1 MVKANF
7 SFGGKLLLVL
17 VTVIIYTF
25 VLIGGI
31 IGGALYAYNN
41 VKVGELLDLIGQ
53 TQLVSKEY
61 AEKTIQQF
69 VADIQ
74 KELTGDGLTLQKII
88 DISPQ
93 AGDMINDVL
102 DNVDQNGIITI
113 DRDTLFGTPVQ
124 ELSSSLMDI
133 AVVSATLGSLQDTM
147 GVTLPDMPVIAGGA
161 EGSEVWLY
169 SAANQNEEKTLDKAF
184 LYGEYTYYTKAEQ
197 LSAEPV
203 ATPETVSLY
212 SLPNVDE
219 DEDGSL
225 RSDGRLIYRKVADG
239 RYEKLLT
246 SSSYVRKTENGY
258 LFATDELYRKGDLGS
273 AADSYVRLTSTPAG
287 EEKET
292 PVPMK
297 YRYQPLYLEDGNLA
311 TEGPNAETGQYTVIG
326 DYQGESLYAMED
338 VYTEVAAENLENGVP
353 KDDFLQENIVYVKSN
368 GLTALPVLNA
378 VNALSAVF
386 DMETL
391 TLRMAG
397 DYFGVDLEV
406 EMLDDVLDVPLAYI
420 GSSVDETV
428 QNIELGTALG
438 LDGDSDPLLLFLA
451 YGEEDI
457 DYTINTDNE
466 IVPINPP
473 KTIANVTDSI
483 DTITIGNLIG
493 VEEDSAD
500 ILIAIQDWTLADFRS
515 KDKIE
520 SLTLD
525 DILGIDEND
534 DSTAAILK
542 ALKDVPIGKLETTIE
557 TLSLQEMLGEEITP
571 ENNIL
576 WALKDCTLGN
586 MATVVSTLSLQDLF
600 ADDLYEYVYIGTAQ
614 EVKEGDTVVSAQYDS
629 HYEQLFVWENLAYT
643 EKTADEIK
651 SLPAD
656 TKIYARYILAY
667 DGSEYTADAYKGIP
681 LYAYN
686 PAAADGEAEYVLAT
700 YVSAWKMPDGYD
712 DTLTYYT
719 YSEADD
725 TYTAVP
731 AEQLGGTFTV
741 DTLYYIDEND
751 DIGELSLVPAELS
764 IADGYEDAI
773 LYSMYR
779 AAQKAVVG
787 ETEQE
792 YYTQAN
798 LYYFD
803 FDSQAFER
811 IPVSENSDG
820 TLNTPY
826 LEAVTDGEGSVV
838 GYIVHNV
845 SGTIY
850 THGGT
855 QGLWKYMLTN
865 ENGAEEIASLNDIG
879 SLMSNISYNINHKT
893 LREMRDDGVLDVS
906 AAADGSDP
914 LATKIPDILLEE
926 PVVNEEDRPT
936 LGDQTVNS
944 LLGFTSKALEIIG
957 KFEDNP
963 AAAFEEYF
971 KSQYDEFV
979 NQIIE
984 DYLAG
989 NIPTNP

>member
-74 KELTGDGLTLQKII
+74 KELSGDGLTLQKII

-124 ELSSSLMDI
+124 ELASSLMDI

-169 SAANQNEEKTLDKAF
+169 SAANQNEEQTLDKAF
-184 LYGEYTYYTKAEQ
+184 LYGDYTYYTKAEQ
-197 LSAEPV
+197 FSEEPV

-212 SLPNVDE
+212 SLPKVTE

-246 SSSYVRKTENGY
+246 SSSYVRKTENDY

-368 GLTALPVLNA
+368 GLTELPVLNA

-397 DYFGVDLEV
+397 EYFGVDLEV

-451 YGEEDI
+451 YGEEGI
-457 DYTINTDNE
+457 DYTIDTDNE

-576 WALKDCTLGN
+576 WALKDCTLSNLG
-586 MATVVSTLSLQDLF
+586 TVMQSLSLQDLF
-600 ADDLYEYVYIGTAQ
+600 ADDLYGYVYIGTAQ
-614 EVKEGDTVVSAQYDS
+614 EVKDDNGTVISEKYDAR
-629 HYEQLFVWENLAYT
+629 YEQLFVWENLEYT

-651 SLPAD
+651 KLPAD

-667 DGSEYTADAYKGIP
+667 YDGSPTAKEYENIP
-681 LYAYN
+681 LYAYVPN
-686 PAAADGEAEYVLAT
+686 TAEGEPQYVLAT
-700 YVSAWKMPDGYD
+700 RIAYTLPQLPQDVTAADLFAKDDAGNFVAPVKDKDG
-712 DTLTYYT
+712 
-719 YSEADD
+719 
-725 TYTAVP
+725 
-731 AEQLGGTFTV
+731 
-741 DTLYYIDEND
+741 YYIDSVLYYLGTGD
-751 DIGELSLVPAELS
+751 KAVELPLIPDHHTPQ
-764 IADGYEDAI
+764 DGFEDNA
-773 LYSMYR
+773 LYSMVR
-779 AAQKAVVG
+779 VAQKAVVDDIV
-787 ETEQE
+787 QD

-798 LYYFD
+798 LYYVD
-803 FDSQAFER
+803 TDSLSIVR
-811 IPVSENSDG
+811 IPVVDNPETDR
-820 TLNTPY
+820 TAPY
-826 LEAVTDGEGSVV
+826 LEKKIDAEENII

-845 SGTIY
+845 TGTVY
-850 THGGT
+850 THGDT
-855 QGLWKYMLTN
+855 QGIWKYLLTN

-879 SLMSNISYNINHKT
+879 SLMSNITYNINNKT
-893 LREMRDDGVLDVS
+893 LGEMRDDGVLEVPVS
-906 AAADGSDP
+906 ADGSDP
-914 LATKIPDILLEE
+914 LATEIPEILLSGTKK
-926 PVVNEEDRPT
+926 T
-936 LGDQTVNS
+936 LGDMAIKD
-944 LLGFTSKALEIIG
+944 LLDLTTRALELIQQLENNP
-957 KFEDNP
+957 KFDWGDFLPQNP
-963 AAAFEEYF
+963 
-971 KSQYDEFV
+971 
-979 NQIIE
+979 
-984 DYLAG
+984 
-989 NIPTNP
+989 

>member
-41 VKVGELLDLIGQ
+41 VKVGDLLNLINQ

-74 KELTGDGLTLQKII
+74 KELSGDGLTLQKII

-93 AGDMINDVL
+93 TGDMMNDVL

-161 EGSEVWLY
+161 AGSEVWLY
-169 SAANQNEEKTLDKAF
+169 SAANQNEEQTLDKAF
-184 LYGEYTYYTKAEQ
+184 LYGDYTYYTKAEQ
-197 LSAEPV
+197 PSEEPV

-397 DYFGVDLEV
+397 EYFGVDLEV

-451 YGEEDI
+451 YGEEGI
-457 DYTINTDNE
+457 DYTINDKE

-600 ADDLYEYVYIGTAQ
+600 ADEIYGENYSEVDPADYIDKTNTFSKTHLYVKNGDSYTLAT
-614 EVKEGDTVVSAQYDS
+614 EVIRWALPTGADPKLTYYKLIQGGDTPR
-629 HYEQLFVWENLAYT
+629 YEQA
-643 EKTADEIK
+643 
-651 SLPAD
+651 
-656 TKIYARYILAY
+656 
-667 DGSEYTADAYKGIP
+667 TADAEG
-681 LYAYN
+681 LY
-686 PAAADGEAEYVLAT
+686 D
-700 YVSAWKMPDGYD
+700 VS
-712 DTLTYYT
+712 
-719 YSEADD
+719 E
-725 TYTAVP
+725 
-731 AEQLGGTFTV
+731 
-741 DTLYYIDEND
+741 LYYLDSNDETATV
-751 DIGELSLVPAELS
+751 ELVPAQIGFIGGYDEKETYYSLYS
-764 IADGYEDAI
+764 IAQTVTKEIGGV
-773 LYSMYR
+773 SR
-779 AAQKAVVG
+779 
-787 ETEQE
+787 T
-792 YYTQAN
+792 YYINAN

-803 FDSQAFER
+803 VATESFVR
-811 IPVSENSDG
+811 ITALTPVEEN
-820 TLNTPY
+820 
-826 LEAVTDGEGSVV
+826 
-838 GYIVHNV
+838 
-845 SGTIY
+845 GTIIGYQPENAASYSAIY
-850 THGGT
+850 TRGEVT
-855 QGLWKYMLTN
+855 EKWKYLLTN
-865 ENGAEEIASLNDIG
+865 SNKTEIIANINDVG
-879 SLMSNISYNINHKT
+879 SLLDNITSNINNRS
-893 LREMRDDGVLDVS
+893 LGEMY
-906 AAADGSDP
+906 ADGILHLEDESILD
-914 LATKIPDILLEE
+914 TEIPDILLDETDRPEE
-926 PVVNEEDRPT
+926 GETRPT
-936 LGDQTVNS
+936 LRNQTVTS
-944 LLGFTSKALEIIG
+944 LLGFTSKALEILNE
-957 KFEDNP
+957 FETSP
-963 AAAFEEYF
+963 IKAFQKYF
-971 KSQYDEFV
+971 PDAYNDLF
-979 NQIIE
+979 
-984 DYLAG
+984 
-989 NIPTNP
+989 PTNP

>member
-74 KELTGDGLTLQKII
+74 KELSGDGLTLQKII

-124 ELSSSLMDI
+124 ELAASLMDI

-169 SAANQNEEKTLDKAF
+169 SAANQNEEQTLDKAF
-184 LYGEYTYYTKAEQ
+184 LYGDYTYYTKAEQ
-197 LSAEPV
+197 FSEEPV

-397 DYFGVDLEV
+397 EYFGVDLEV

-451 YGEEDI
+451 YGEEGI
-457 DYTINTDNE
+457 DYTINSDNE
-466 IVPINPP
+466 IDPINPP

-600 ADDLYEYVYIGTAQ
+600 ADEIYGENYS
-614 EVKEGDTVVSAQYDS
+614 EVD
-629 HYEQLFVWENLAYT
+629 
-643 EKTADEIK
+643 
-651 SLPAD
+651 PAD
-656 TKIYARYILAY
+656 YIDETNTFSKTHLY
-667 DGSEYTADAYKGIP
+667 VKNGDSYT
-681 LYAYN
+681 
-686 PAAADGEAEYVLAT
+686 LAT
-700 YVSAWKMPDGYD
+700 EVIRWALPTGADPK
-712 DTLTYYT
+712 LTYYKLIQGGDT
-719 YSEADD
+719 PRYEQATADVEGLYDVSE
-725 TYTAVP
+725 
-731 AEQLGGTFTV
+731 
-741 DTLYYIDEND
+741 LYYLDSNDETATV
-751 DIGELSLVPAELS
+751 ELVPARIGFIGGYDEKETYYSLYS
-764 IADGYEDAI
+764 IAQTATKEIGGV
-773 LYSMYR
+773 SR
-779 AAQKAVVG
+779 
-787 ETEQE
+787 T
-792 YYTQAN
+792 YYINAN

-803 FDSQAFER
+803 VATESFVR
-811 IPVSENSDG
+811 ITALTPVEEN
-820 TLNTPY
+820 
-826 LEAVTDGEGSVV
+826 
-838 GYIVHNV
+838 
-845 SGTIY
+845 GTIIGYQPENAASYSAIY
-850 THGGT
+850 TRGEVT
-855 QGLWKYMLTN
+855 EKWKYLLTN
-865 ENGAEEIASLNDIG
+865 SNKTEIIANINDVG
-879 SLMSNISYNINHKT
+879 SLLDNITSNINNRS
-893 LREMRDDGVLDVS
+893 LGEMY
-906 AAADGSDP
+906 ADGILHLEDESILD
-914 LATKIPDILLEE
+914 TEIPDILLDETDRPEE
-926 PVVNEEDRPT
+926 GETRPT
-936 LGDQTVNS
+936 LRNQTVTS
-944 LLGFTSKALEIIG
+944 LLGFTSKALEILNE
-957 KFEDNP
+957 FETSP
-963 AAAFEEYF
+963 IKAFQKYF
-971 KSQYDEFV
+971 PDAYDDLF
-979 NQIIE
+979 
-984 DYLAG
+984 
-989 NIPTNP
+989 PTNP

>member
-74 KELTGDGLTLQKII
+74 KELSGDGLTLQKII

-169 SAANQNEEKTLDKAF
+169 SAANQNEEQTLDKAF
-184 LYGEYTYYTKAEQ
+184 LYGDYTYYTKAEQ
-197 LSAEPV
+197 FSEEPV

-212 SLPNVDE
+212 SLPKVTE

-397 DYFGVDLEV
+397 EYFGVDLEV

-451 YGEEDI
+451 YGEEGI
-457 DYTINTDNE
+457 DYTINDKE

-600 ADDLYEYVYIGTAQ
+600 ADEIYGENYSEVNPADYIDKTNTFSKTHLY
-614 EVKEGDTVVSAQYDS
+614 VKNSDSYTLATKVIRWALPTGANPNLTYYKLIQGGDTPR
-629 HYEQLFVWENLAYT
+629 YEQA
-643 EKTADEIK
+643 
-651 SLPAD
+651 
-656 TKIYARYILAY
+656 
-667 DGSEYTADAYKGIP
+667 TADAG
-681 LYAYN
+681 LYDVSELYYLDSNDETATVELV
-686 PAAADGEAEYVLAT
+686 PARLGFIG
-700 YVSAWKMPDGYD
+700 GYD
-712 DTLTYYT
+712 ENETYYSLYSIAQTATKEIGGVSRTYYT
-719 YSEADD
+719 
-725 TYTAVP
+725 
-731 AEQLGGTFTV
+731 
-741 DTLYYIDEND
+741 N
-751 DIGELSLVPAELS
+751 
-764 IADGYEDAI
+764 
-773 LYSMYR
+773 
-779 AAQKAVVG
+779 
-787 ETEQE
+787 
-792 YYTQAN
+792 AN

-803 FDSQAFER
+803 AATESFVR
-811 IPVSENSDG
+811 ITALTPVEEN
-820 TLNTPY
+820 
-826 LEAVTDGEGSVV
+826 
-838 GYIVHNV
+838 
-845 SGTIY
+845 GTIIGYQPKNAASYSAIY
-850 THGGT
+850 TRGEVTGI
-855 QGLWKYMLTN
+855 WKYLLTN
-865 ENGAEEIASLNDIG
+865 SNKTEIVANINDVGNLLANIT
-879 SLMSNISYNINHKT
+879 SNISNRSLY
-893 LREMRDDGVLDVS
+893 EMYADGVLQLDNNG
-906 AAADGSDP
+906 AI
-914 LATKIPDILLEE
+914 LETKIPDILLEE

-944 LLGFTSKALEIIG
+944 LLDLTSTALERIQQVETYLEKIG
-957 KFEDNP
+957 
-963 AAAFEEYF
+963 
-971 KSQYDEFV
+971 V
-979 NQIIE
+979 NWDDFFSSI
-984 DYLAG
+984 
-989 NIPTNP
+989 T

>member
-74 KELTGDGLTLQKII
+74 KELSGDGLTLQKII

-161 EGSEVWLY
+161 AGSEVWLY

-397 DYFGVDLEV
+397 EYFGVDLEV

-457 DYTINTDNE
+457 DYTIDTDNE

-525 DILGIDEND
+525 DILGIDEKD

-586 MATVVSTLSLQDLF
+586 LDTVMQSLSMQDLF
-600 ADDLYEYVYIGTAQ
+600 ADELYEYVYIGTAQ
-614 EVKEGDTVVSAQYDS
+614 EIKDGETVVSEKYDS
-629 HYEQLFVWENLAYT
+629 RYEQLFVWENLAYT
-643 EKTADEIK
+643 EKTADEIGA
-651 SLPAD
+651 LPAD

-667 DGSEYTADAYKGIP
+667 DGSNYTAGADTSALYVPGYENIP

-686 PAAADGEAEYVLAT
+686 PAAAEGEPEYVLAT
-700 YVSAWKMPDGYD
+700 CVSAWKMPNGYD
-712 DTLTYYT
+712 AALTYYT
-719 YSEADD
+719 FSEADG
-725 TYTAVP
+725 TYTSVP
-731 AEQLGGTFTV
+731 ADQLGGTFAV
-741 DTLYYIDEND
+741 DTLYYLDANDEAC
-751 DIGELSLVPAELS
+751 ELSLVPAALS
-764 IADGYEDAI
+764 VADGYEDDI

-779 AAQKAVVG
+779 IAEPQSETVG
-787 ETEQE
+787 GEVQLR
-792 YYTQAN
+792 YKQAN
-798 LYYFD
+798 LYYY
-803 FDSQAFER
+803 DSESQSFVR
-811 IPVSENSDG
+811 IPVGEQENIDA
-820 TLNTPY
+820 PY
-826 LEAVTDGEGSVV
+826 LEAVTEDGTPAGENEAAS
-838 GYIVHNV
+838 GYIVRNY
-845 SGTIY
+845 SGTVY
-850 THGGT
+850 THGDT
-855 QGLWKYMLTN
+855 QGIWKYMLTN
-865 ENGAEEIASLNDIG
+865 ENGTEEIASLNSIG
-879 SLMSNISYNINHKT
+879 TLMSNITYNINNKS
-893 LREMRDDGVLDVS
+893 LREMRDDGVLEVS
-906 AAADGSDP
+906 VAEDGTDP
-914 LATKIPDILLEE
+914 LATPIPSSLGDG
-926 PVVNEEDRPT
+926 T
-936 LGDQTVNS
+936 LGDMS
-944 LLGFTSKALEIIG
+944 ISELLELTARAIDLINRLQGSAS
-957 KFEDNP
+957 
-963 AAAFEEYF
+963 A
-971 KSQYDEFV
+971 
-979 NQIIE
+979 
-984 DYLAG
+984 
-989 NIPTNP
+989 

>member
-74 KELTGDGLTLQKII
+74 KELSGDGLTLQKII

-124 ELSSSLMDI
+124 ELAASLMDI

-169 SAANQNEEKTLDKAF
+169 SAANQNEEQTLDKAF
-184 LYGEYTYYTKAEQ
+184 LYGDYTYYTKAEQ
-197 LSAEPV
+197 FSEEPV

-397 DYFGVDLEV
+397 EYFGVDLEV

-451 YGEEDI
+451 YGEEGI
-457 DYTINTDNE
+457 DYTINDKE

-571 ENNIL
+571 KNNIL

-600 ADDLYEYVYIGTAQ
+600 ADEIYGTEYLAVSH
-614 EVKEGDTVVSAQYDS
+614 GD
-629 HYEQLFVWENLAYT
+629 
-643 EKTADEIK
+643 
-651 SLPAD
+651 
-656 TKIYARYILAY
+656 
-667 DGSEYTADAYKGIP
+667 
-681 LYAYN
+681 
-686 PAAADGEAEYVLAT
+686 
-700 YVSAWKMPDGYD
+700 
-712 DTLTYYT
+712 
-719 YSEADD
+719 
-725 TYTAVP
+725 
-731 AEQLGGTFTV
+731 
-741 DTLYYIDEND
+741 YIDENHISKTHLYVKKGD
-751 DIGELSLVPAELS
+751 SYTLATEVIRWALPTGANPNLTYYKLIQGGDTPRYEQATADVEGLYDVSELYYLDSNDETATVELVPARLGFIGGYDENKTYYSLYS
-764 IADGYEDAI
+764 IAQTATKEIGGV
-773 LYSMYR
+773 SR
-779 AAQKAVVG
+779 
-787 ETEQE
+787 T
-792 YYTQAN
+792 YYTNAN

-803 FDSQAFER
+803 AATESFVR
-811 IPVSENSDG
+811 ITALTPVEEN
-820 TLNTPY
+820 
-826 LEAVTDGEGSVV
+826 
-838 GYIVHNV
+838 
-845 SGTIY
+845 GTIIGYQPENAASYSAIY
-850 THGGT
+850 TRGEVT
-855 QGLWKYMLTN
+855 EKWKYLLTN
-865 ENGAEEIASLNDIG
+865 SNKTEIIANINDVG
-879 SLMSNISYNINHKT
+879 SLLDNITSNINNRS
-893 LREMRDDGVLDVS
+893 LGEMY
-906 AAADGSDP
+906 ADGILHLEDESILD
-914 LATKIPDILLEE
+914 TEIPDILLDETDRPEE
-926 PVVNEEDRPT
+926 GETRPT
-936 LGDQTVNS
+936 LRNQTVTS
-944 LLGFTSKALEIIG
+944 LLGFTSKALEILNE
-957 KFEDNP
+957 FETSP
-963 AAAFEEYF
+963 IKAFQKYF
-971 KSQYDEFV
+971 PDAYDDLF
-979 NQIIE
+979 
-984 DYLAG
+984 
-989 NIPTNP
+989 PTNP

>member
-169 SAANQNEEKTLDKAF
+169 SAANQNEEQTLDKAF
-184 LYGEYTYYTKAEQ
+184 LYGDYTYYTKAEQ
-197 LSAEPV
+197 FSEEPV

-212 SLPNVDE
+212 SLPKVTE

-451 YGEEDI
+451 YGEEGI
-457 DYTINTDNE
+457 DYTIDSDNE

-542 ALKDVPIGKLETTIE
+542 ALKDIAIGDISTAIDDLTIE
-557 TLSLQEMLGEEITP
+557 QMIGEISDT
-571 ENNIL
+571 NSIL
-576 WALKDCTLGN
+576 YALKDSTLGN
-586 MATVVSTLSLQDLF
+586 LDTVMQSLSMQDLF
-600 ADDLYEYVYIGTAQ
+600 ADEIYGENYCEVDPADYIDETNTFSKTHLYVKNGDSYTLAT
-614 EVKEGDTVVSAQYDS
+614 EVIRWALPTGADPNLTYYKLIQGGDTPR
-629 HYEQLFVWENLAYT
+629 YEQA
-643 EKTADEIK
+643 
-651 SLPAD
+651 
-656 TKIYARYILAY
+656 
-667 DGSEYTADAYKGIP
+667 TADAEG
-681 LYAYN
+681 LY
-686 PAAADGEAEYVLAT
+686 D
-700 YVSAWKMPDGYD
+700 VS
-712 DTLTYYT
+712 
-719 YSEADD
+719 E
-725 TYTAVP
+725 
-731 AEQLGGTFTV
+731 
-741 DTLYYIDEND
+741 LYYLDSNDETATV
-751 DIGELSLVPAELS
+751 ELVPARLGFIGGYDKNETYYSLYS
-764 IADGYEDAI
+764 IAQTDTKEIGGV
-773 LYSMYR
+773 SR
-779 AAQKAVVG
+779 
-787 ETEQE
+787 T
-792 YYTQAN
+792 YYINAN

-803 FDSQAFER
+803 VATESFVR
-811 IPVSENSDG
+811 ITALTPVEEN
-820 TLNTPY
+820 
-826 LEAVTDGEGSVV
+826 
-838 GYIVHNV
+838 
-845 SGTIY
+845 GTIIGYQPENAASYSAIY
-850 THGGT
+850 TRGEVT
-855 QGLWKYMLTN
+855 EKWKYLLTN
-865 ENGAEEIASLNDIG
+865 SNKTEIIANINDVG
-879 SLMSNISYNINHKT
+879 SLLDNITSNINNRS
-893 LREMRDDGVLDVS
+893 LGEMY
-906 AAADGSDP
+906 ADGILHLEDESILD
-914 LATKIPDILLEE
+914 TEIPDILLDETDRPEE
-926 PVVNEEDRPT
+926 GETRPT
-936 LGDQTVNS
+936 LRNQTVTS
-944 LLGFTSKALEIIG
+944 LLGFTSKALEILNE
-957 KFEDNP
+957 FETSP
-963 AAAFEEYF
+963 IKAFQKYF
-971 KSQYDEFV
+971 PDAYDDLF
-979 NQIIE
+979 
-984 DYLAG
+984 
-989 NIPTNP
+989 PTNP

>member
-74 KELTGDGLTLQKII
+74 KELSGDGLTLQKII

-124 ELSSSLMDI
+124 ELAASLMDI

-169 SAANQNEEKTLDKAF
+169 SAANQNEEQTLDKAF
-184 LYGEYTYYTKAEQ
+184 LYGDYTYYTKAEQ
-197 LSAEPV
+197 FSEEPV

-212 SLPNVDE
+212 RLPKVTE

-397 DYFGVDLEV
+397 EYFGVDLEV

-438 LDGDSDPLLLFLA
+438 LNGDSDPLLLFLA
-451 YGEEDI
+451 YGEEGI
-457 DYTINTDNE
+457 DYTINDKE

-600 ADDLYEYVYIGTAQ
+600 ADEIYGENYSEVDPADYIDKTNTFSKTHLYVKNGDSYTLAT
-614 EVKEGDTVVSAQYDS
+614 EVIRWALPTGADPKLTYYKLIQGGDTPR
-629 HYEQLFVWENLAYT
+629 YEQA
-643 EKTADEIK
+643 
-651 SLPAD
+651 
-656 TKIYARYILAY
+656 
-667 DGSEYTADAYKGIP
+667 TADAEG
-681 LYAYN
+681 LYDVSELYYLDSNDETATVELVPAQIGFIGGYN
-686 PAAADGEAEYVLAT
+686 ENETYYSLYSIAQTAT
-700 YVSAWKMPDGYD
+700 KEIGGVSR
-712 DTLTYYT
+712 TYYT
-719 YSEADD
+719 
-725 TYTAVP
+725 
-731 AEQLGGTFTV
+731 
-741 DTLYYIDEND
+741 N
-751 DIGELSLVPAELS
+751 
-764 IADGYEDAI
+764 
-773 LYSMYR
+773 
-779 AAQKAVVG
+779 
-787 ETEQE
+787 
-792 YYTQAN
+792 AN

-803 FDSQAFER
+803 AATESFVR
-811 IPVSENSDG
+811 ITALTPVEEN
-820 TLNTPY
+820 
-826 LEAVTDGEGSVV
+826 
-838 GYIVHNV
+838 
-845 SGTIY
+845 GTIIGYQPENAASYSAIY
-850 THGGT
+850 TRGEVTGI
-855 QGLWKYMLTN
+855 WKYLLTN
-865 ENGAEEIASLNDIG
+865 SNKTEIVANINDVGNLLANIT
-879 SLMSNISYNINHKT
+879 SNISNRSLY
-893 LREMRDDGVLDVS
+893 EMYADGVLQLDNNG
-906 AAADGSDP
+906 AI
-914 LATKIPDILLEE
+914 LETKIPDILLEE

-971 KSQYDEFV
+971 NSQYDEFV
-979 NQIIE
+979 KQIIK

>member
-74 KELTGDGLTLQKII
+74 KELSGDGLTLQKII

-169 SAANQNEEKTLDKAF
+169 SAANQNEEQTLDKAF
-184 LYGEYTYYTKAEQ
+184 LYGDYTYYTKAEQ
-197 LSAEPV
+197 FSEEPV

-457 DYTINTDNE
+457 DYTIDTDNE

-571 ENNIL
+571 KNNIL

-600 ADDLYEYVYIGTAQ
+600 ADEIYGTEYLAVSH
-614 EVKEGDTVVSAQYDS
+614 GD
-629 HYEQLFVWENLAYT
+629 
-643 EKTADEIK
+643 
-651 SLPAD
+651 
-656 TKIYARYILAY
+656 
-667 DGSEYTADAYKGIP
+667 
-681 LYAYN
+681 
-686 PAAADGEAEYVLAT
+686 
-700 YVSAWKMPDGYD
+700 
-712 DTLTYYT
+712 
-719 YSEADD
+719 
-725 TYTAVP
+725 
-731 AEQLGGTFTV
+731 
-741 DTLYYIDEND
+741 YIDENHISKTHLYVKNGD
-751 DIGELSLVPAELS
+751 SYTLATKVIRWALPTGANPNLTYYKLIQGGDTPRYEQATADAKGLYDVSELYYLDSNDETATVELVPARLGFIGGYDENETYYSLYS
-764 IADGYEDAI
+764 IAQTDTKEIGGV
-773 LYSMYR
+773 SR
-779 AAQKAVVG
+779 
-787 ETEQE
+787 T
-792 YYTQAN
+792 YYINAN

-803 FDSQAFER
+803 VATESFVR
-811 IPVSENSDG
+811 ITALTPVEEN
-820 TLNTPY
+820 
-826 LEAVTDGEGSVV
+826 
-838 GYIVHNV
+838 
-845 SGTIY
+845 GTIIGYQPKNAASYSAIY
-850 THGGT
+850 TRGEVTGI
-855 QGLWKYMLTN
+855 WKYLLTN
-865 ENGAEEIASLNDIG
+865 SNKTEIVANINDVGNLLANIT
-879 SLMSNISYNINHKT
+879 SNISNRSLY
-893 LREMRDDGVLDVS
+893 EMYADGVLQLDDNG
-906 AAADGSDP
+906 AI
-914 LATKIPDILLEE
+914 LETKIPDILLEE

-963 AAAFEEYF
+963 AAAFEKYF

-979 NQIIE
+979 KQIIK

-989 NIPTNP
+989 NIPPNP

>member
-74 KELTGDGLTLQKII
+74 KELSGDGLTLQKII

-124 ELSSSLMDI
+124 ELAASLMDI

-184 LYGEYTYYTKAEQ
+184 LYGDYTYYTKAEQ
-197 LSAEPV
+197 PSEEPV

-212 SLPNVDE
+212 SLPKVTE

-451 YGEEDI
+451 YGEEGI
-457 DYTINTDNE
+457 DYTINSDNE

-600 ADDLYEYVYIGTAQ
+600 ADEIYGENYSEVNPADYIDKTNAFSKTHLYVKNDDSYTLAT
-614 EVKEGDTVVSAQYDS
+614 EVIRWALPTGADPNLTYYKLIQGGDTPR
-629 HYEQLFVWENLAYT
+629 YEQA
-643 EKTADEIK
+643 
-651 SLPAD
+651 
-656 TKIYARYILAY
+656 
-667 DGSEYTADAYKGIP
+667 TADAEG
-681 LYAYN
+681 LYDVSELYYLDSNDETATVELV
-686 PAAADGEAEYVLAT
+686 PAQIGFIG
-700 YVSAWKMPDGYD
+700 GYD
-712 DTLTYYT
+712 ENETYYSLYSIAQTATKEIGGVSRTYYT
-719 YSEADD
+719 
-725 TYTAVP
+725 
-731 AEQLGGTFTV
+731 
-741 DTLYYIDEND
+741 N
-751 DIGELSLVPAELS
+751 
-764 IADGYEDAI
+764 
-773 LYSMYR
+773 
-779 AAQKAVVG
+779 
-787 ETEQE
+787 
-792 YYTQAN
+792 AN

-803 FDSQAFER
+803 AATESFVR
-811 IPVSENSDG
+811 ITALTPVEEN
-820 TLNTPY
+820 
-826 LEAVTDGEGSVV
+826 
-838 GYIVHNV
+838 
-845 SGTIY
+845 GTIIGYQPENAASYSAIY
-850 THGGT
+850 TRGEVT
-855 QGLWKYMLTN
+855 EKWKYLLTN
-865 ENGAEEIASLNDIG
+865 SNKTEIVANINDVG
-879 SLMSNISYNINHKT
+879 SLLDNITSNINNRS
-893 LREMRDDGVLDVS
+893 LGEMY
-906 AAADGSDP
+906 ADGILHLEDESILD
-914 LATKIPDILLEE
+914 TEIPDILLDETDRPEE
-926 PVVNEEDRPT
+926 GETRPT
-936 LGDQTVNS
+936 LRNQTVTS
-944 LLGFTSKALEIIG
+944 LLGFTSKALEILNE
-957 KFEDNP
+957 FETSP
-963 AAAFEEYF
+963 IKAFQKYF
-971 KSQYDEFV
+971 PDAYNVLF
-979 NQIIE
+979 
-984 DYLAG
+984 
-989 NIPTNP
+989 PTNP

>member
-7 SFGGKLLLVL
+7 SFGGKLLLLL

-74 KELTGDGLTLQKII
+74 KELSGDGLTLQKII

-124 ELSSSLMDI
+124 ELASSLMDI

-169 SAANQNEEKTLDKAF
+169 SAANQNEEQTLDKAF
-184 LYGEYTYYTKAEQ
+184 LYGDYTYYTKAEQ
-197 LSAEPV
+197 FSEEPV

-212 SLPNVDE
+212 SLPKVTE

-246 SSSYVRKTENGY
+246 SSSYVRKTENDY

-368 GLTALPVLNA
+368 GLTELPVLNA

-397 DYFGVDLEV
+397 EYFGVDLEV

-451 YGEEDI
+451 YGEEGI
-457 DYTINTDNE
+457 DYTIDTDNE

-576 WALKDCTLGN
+576 WALKDCTLSNLG
-586 MATVVSTLSLQDLF
+586 TVMQSLSLQDLF
-600 ADDLYEYVYIGTAQ
+600 ADDLYGYVYIGTAQ
-614 EVKEGDTVVSAQYDS
+614 EVKDDNGTVISEKYDAR
-629 HYEQLFVWENLAYT
+629 YEQLFVWENLEYT

-651 SLPAD
+651 KLPAD

-667 DGSEYTADAYKGIP
+667 YDGSPTAKEYENIP
-681 LYAYN
+681 LYAYVPN
-686 PAAADGEAEYVLAT
+686 TAEGEPQYVLAT
-700 YVSAWKMPDGYD
+700 RIAYTLPQLPQDVTAADLFAKDDAGNFVAPVKDKDG
-712 DTLTYYT
+712 
-719 YSEADD
+719 
-725 TYTAVP
+725 
-731 AEQLGGTFTV
+731 
-741 DTLYYIDEND
+741 YYIDSVLYYLGTGD
-751 DIGELSLVPAELS
+751 KAVELPLIPDHHTPQ
-764 IADGYEDAI
+764 DGFEDNA
-773 LYSMYR
+773 LYSMVR
-779 AAQKAVVG
+779 VAQKAVVDDIV
-787 ETEQE
+787 QD

-798 LYYFD
+798 LYYVD
-803 FDSQAFER
+803 TDSLSIVR
-811 IPVSENSDG
+811 IPVVDNPETDR
-820 TLNTPY
+820 TAPY
-826 LEAVTDGEGSVV
+826 LEKKIDAEENII

-845 SGTIY
+845 TGTVY
-850 THGGT
+850 THGDT
-855 QGLWKYMLTN
+855 QGIWKYLLTN

-879 SLMSNISYNINHKT
+879 SLMSNITYNINNKT
-893 LREMRDDGVLDVS
+893 LGEMRDDGVLEVPVS
-906 AAADGSDP
+906 ADGSDP
-914 LATKIPDILLEE
+914 LATEIPEILLSGTKK
-926 PVVNEEDRPT
+926 T
-936 LGDQTVNS
+936 LGDMAIKD
-944 LLGFTSKALEIIG
+944 LLDLTTRALELIQQLENNP
-957 KFEDNP
+957 KFDWGDFLPQNP
-963 AAAFEEYF
+963 
-971 KSQYDEFV
+971 
-979 NQIIE
+979 
-984 DYLAG
+984 
-989 NIPTNP
+989 

>member
-41 VKVGELLDLIGQ
+41 VKVGELLDPIGQ

-161 EGSEVWLY
+161 AGSEVWLY
-169 SAANQNEEKTLDKAF
+169 SAANQNEEQTLDKAF
-184 LYGEYTYYTKAEQ
+184 LYGDYTYYTKAEQ
-197 LSAEPV
+197 FSEEPV
-203 ATPETVSLY
+203 VTPETVSLY
-212 SLPNVDE
+212 SLPKVTE

-368 GLTALPVLNA
+368 GLTELPVLNA

-397 DYFGVDLEV
+397 EYFGVDLEV

-451 YGEEDI
+451 YGEEGI
-457 DYTINTDNE
+457 DYTINSDNE

-600 ADDLYEYVYIGTAQ
+600 ADEIYGTEYLAVSH
-614 EVKEGDTVVSAQYDS
+614 GD
-629 HYEQLFVWENLAYT
+629 
-643 EKTADEIK
+643 
-651 SLPAD
+651 
-656 TKIYARYILAY
+656 
-667 DGSEYTADAYKGIP
+667 
-681 LYAYN
+681 
-686 PAAADGEAEYVLAT
+686 
-700 YVSAWKMPDGYD
+700 
-712 DTLTYYT
+712 
-719 YSEADD
+719 
-725 TYTAVP
+725 
-731 AEQLGGTFTV
+731 
-741 DTLYYIDEND
+741 YIDENHISKTHLYVKKGD
-751 DIGELSLVPAELS
+751 SYTLATEVIRWALPTGANPNLTYYKLIQGGDTPRYEQATADAEGLYDVSELYYLDSNDETATVELVPARLGFIGGYDKNKTYYSLYS
-764 IADGYEDAI
+764 IAQTATKEIGGV
-773 LYSMYR
+773 SR
-779 AAQKAVVG
+779 
-787 ETEQE
+787 T
-792 YYTQAN
+792 YYINAN

-803 FDSQAFER
+803 VATESFVR
-811 IPVSENSDG
+811 ITALTPVEEN
-820 TLNTPY
+820 
-826 LEAVTDGEGSVV
+826 
-838 GYIVHNV
+838 
-845 SGTIY
+845 GTIIGYQPENAASYSAIY
-850 THGGT
+850 TRGEVT
-855 QGLWKYMLTN
+855 EKWKYLLTN
-865 ENGAEEIASLNDIG
+865 SNKTEIIANINDVG
-879 SLMSNISYNINHKT
+879 SLLDNITSNINNRS
-893 LREMRDDGVLDVS
+893 LGEMYADGVLQLDNNG
-906 AAADGSDP
+906 AI
-914 LATKIPDILLEE
+914 LETKIPDILLEE

-936 LGDQTVNS
+936 LRNQTVTS
-944 LLGFTSKALEIIG
+944 LLGFTSKALEILNE
-957 KFEDNP
+957 FETSP
-963 AAAFEEYF
+963 IKAFQKYF
-971 KSQYDEFV
+971 PDACDDLF
-979 NQIIE
+979 
-984 DYLAG
+984 
-989 NIPTNP
+989 PTNP

>member
-124 ELSSSLMDI
+124 ELAASLMDI

-184 LYGEYTYYTKAEQ
+184 LYGDYTYYTKAEQ
-197 LSAEPV
+197 FSEEPV

-212 SLPNVDE
+212 SLPKVTE

-397 DYFGVDLEV
+397 EYFGVDLEV

-451 YGEEDI
+451 YGEEGI
-457 DYTINTDNE
+457 DYTIDTDNE

-571 ENNIL
+571 KNNIL

-600 ADDLYEYVYIGTAQ
+600 ADEIYGTEYLAVSH
-614 EVKEGDTVVSAQYDS
+614 GD
-629 HYEQLFVWENLAYT
+629 
-643 EKTADEIK
+643 
-651 SLPAD
+651 
-656 TKIYARYILAY
+656 
-667 DGSEYTADAYKGIP
+667 
-681 LYAYN
+681 
-686 PAAADGEAEYVLAT
+686 
-700 YVSAWKMPDGYD
+700 
-712 DTLTYYT
+712 
-719 YSEADD
+719 
-725 TYTAVP
+725 
-731 AEQLGGTFTV
+731 
-741 DTLYYIDEND
+741 YIDENHISKTHLYLFNEND
-751 DIGELSLVPAELS
+751 GSYTLATEVIRWALPTGANPNLTYYKLIQGGDTPRYEQATADAKGLYDVSELYYLDSNDETATVELVPARLGFIGGYDENKTYYSLYS
-764 IADGYEDAI
+764 IAQTTTKEIGGV
-773 LYSMYR
+773 SR
-779 AAQKAVVG
+779 
-787 ETEQE
+787 T
-792 YYTQAN
+792 YYTNAN

-803 FDSQAFER
+803 AATESFVR
-811 IPVSENSDG
+811 ITALTPVEEN
-820 TLNTPY
+820 
-826 LEAVTDGEGSVV
+826 
-838 GYIVHNV
+838 
-845 SGTIY
+845 GTIIGYQPENAASYSAIY
-850 THGGT
+850 TRGEVTGI
-855 QGLWKYMLTN
+855 WKYLLTN
-865 ENGAEEIASLNDIG
+865 SNKTEIVANINDVGNLLANIT
-879 SLMSNISYNINHKT
+879 SNISNRSLN
-893 LREMRDDGVLDVS
+893 EMYEDGVLQLDNNG
-906 AAADGSDP
+906 AI
-914 LATKIPDILLEE
+914 LETKIPDILLEE

-944 LLGFTSKALEIIG
+944 LLDLTSTALERIQQVETYLEKIG
-957 KFEDNP
+957 
-963 AAAFEEYF
+963 
-971 KSQYDEFV
+971 V
-979 NQIIE
+979 NWDDFFSSI
-984 DYLAG
+984 
-989 NIPTNP
+989 T

>member
-169 SAANQNEEKTLDKAF
+169 SAANQNEEQTLDKAF
-184 LYGEYTYYTKAEQ
+184 LYGDYTYYTKAEQ
-197 LSAEPV
+197 PSEEPV

-212 SLPNVDE
+212 SLPKVTE

-397 DYFGVDLEV
+397 EYFGVDLEV

-451 YGEEDI
+451 YGEEGI
-457 DYTINTDNE
+457 DYTINDNE

-600 ADDLYEYVYIGTAQ
+600 AD
-614 EVKEGDTVVSAQYDS
+614 
-629 HYEQLFVWENLAYT
+629 
-643 EKTADEIK
+643 EI
-651 SLPAD
+651 
-656 TKIYARYILAY
+656 Y
-667 DGSEYTADAYKGIP
+667 G
-681 LYAYN
+681 
-686 PAAADGEAEYVLAT
+686 AEYLA
-700 YVSAWKMPDGYD
+700 VSHGD
-712 DTLTYYT
+712 
-719 YSEADD
+719 
-725 TYTAVP
+725 
-731 AEQLGGTFTV
+731 
-741 DTLYYIDEND
+741 YIDENHISKTHLYLFNEND
-751 DIGELSLVPAELS
+751 GSYTLATEVIRWALPTGANPNLTYYKLIQGGDTPRYEQATADAKGLYDVSELYYLDSNDETATVELVPARLGFIGGYDENKTYYSLYS
-764 IADGYEDAI
+764 IAQTTTKEIGGV
-773 LYSMYR
+773 SR
-779 AAQKAVVG
+779 
-787 ETEQE
+787 T
-792 YYTQAN
+792 YYTNAN

-803 FDSQAFER
+803 AATESFVR
-811 IPVSENSDG
+811 ITALTPVEEN
-820 TLNTPY
+820 
-826 LEAVTDGEGSVV
+826 
-838 GYIVHNV
+838 
-845 SGTIY
+845 GTIIGYQPKNAASYSAIY
-850 THGGT
+850 TRGEVTGI
-855 QGLWKYMLTN
+855 WKYLLTN
-865 ENGAEEIASLNDIG
+865 SNKTEIVANINDVGNLLANIT
-879 SLMSNISYNINHKT
+879 SNISNRSLY
-893 LREMRDDGVLDVS
+893 EMYADGVLQLDNNG
-906 AAADGSDP
+906 AI
-914 LATKIPDILLEE
+914 LKTKIPDILLEE

-971 KSQYDEFV
+971 PDAYDDLF
-979 NQIIE
+979 
-984 DYLAG
+984 
-989 NIPTNP
+989 PTNP